1 MEAETAIALLE
12 ANGIQASG
20 KFGDAGGW
28 MPHIAL
34 VDGFRV
40 LVFDD
45 DLDAA
50 KALLDAELTSSA
62 RSSPTPTGAR
72 SGPDQRSDRGYSTR
86 GSERGVKIGMTMS
99 SGRRRRRPS
108 PTTSI

>member
-1 MEAETAIALLE
+1 MNREPRPDGRIVEAGNFGTRLEAETAIALLE

-28 MPHIAL
+28 MPHVAL

-50 KALLDAELTSSA
+50 KALLDAEPDLT
-62 RSSPTPTGAR
+62 
-72 SGPDQRSDRGYSTR
+72 
-86 GSERGVKIGMTMS
+86 
-99 SGRRRRRPS
+99 
-108 PTTSI
+108 

>member
-1 MEAETAIALLE
+1 MAREPRPNGKIVEAGNFGTRLEAETAIALLE

-45 DLDAA
+45 ELDAA
-50 KALLDAELTSSA
+50 KDLLAAELDFESTELTD
-62 RSSPTPTGAR
+62 PT
-72 SGPDQRSDRGYSTR
+72 
-86 GSERGVKIGMTMS
+86 
-99 SGRRRRRPS
+99 
-108 PTTSI
+108 